1 MRKKIAL
8 VVLALLVGATL
19 LFVPST
25 GWARGGHHYR
35 HHGHSSY
42 PRHRAYR
49 HHYRHHYRHDYRH
62 HYRPYRRHYRRH
74 YRHDHYR
81 HHDYSYPS
89 YRTYRY
95 WY

>member
-8 VVLALLVGATL
+8 VVLALLIGAAF

-25 GWARGGHHYR
+25 GWTRSGHHYR

-49 HHYRHHYRHDYRH
+49 HHGHSSYPRHRA
-62 HYRPYRRHYRRH
+62 YRPYRRHH
-74 YRHDHYR
+74 KHDHYR
-81 HHDYSYPS
+81 HHDYSSPS
-89 YRTYRY
+89 YRTYRH